1 MKAELTIAEAAAAV
15 GRTPAAIYQWIDAGD
30 LRATDT
36 KQGMI
41 VRLADVQRVAGRKR
55 RGRPR
60 GTSKHS

>member
-1 MKAELTIAEAAAAV
+1 MKSELTVSEAAVVV

-30 LRATDT
+30 LRAIETNS
-36 KQGMI
+36 GML
-41 VRLADVQRVAGRKR
+41 VRLTDVQRVAGRKR